1 MYPFVLHPLDRP
13 FEFEMERSAMLLF
26 LMTLYLT
33 SVFDMIGRMYTTNDT
48 FPWHKKS
55 LYCMDS
61 SVSTAGQTQTGVV
74 GKYLW
79 TTIIALKSVYDL

>member
-26 LMTLYLT
+26 LMTLHLT

-48 FPWHKKS
+48 F
-55 LYCMDS
+55 
-61 SVSTAGQTQTGVV
+61 